1 VTGRRSG
8 EPLLKGRLVKVLID
22 TNVVLDIALN
32 RKPFVEHA
40 ALLWRLA
47 EQQVITAY
55 LSNTSITDIFYIIGK
70 HAGKEKAR
78 GFIADI
84 LDTFELADIDAEG
97 FREALNSG
105 MNDFEDAVQYT
116 ICEHNGCDVLAT
128 RNKAD
133 FGDRPNVLDPA
144 ELIERIKRAGV

>member
-1 VTGRRSG
+1 M
-8 EPLLKGRLVKVLID
+8 KVLID

-47 EQQVITAY
+47 EQGEITAC
-55 LSNTSITDIFYIIGK
+55 LSNTSITDIFYIVNK
-70 HAGKEKAR
+70 HAGQEKAR
-78 GFIADI
+78 AFIADI
-84 LDTFELADIDAEG
+84 LDTFTLADIDEEG
-97 FREALNSG
+97 FREALNSD
-105 MNDFEDAVQYT
+105 MADFEDAVQYV
-116 ICEHNGCDVLAT
+116 ICMQNGCDALAT

-144 ELIERIKRAGV
+144 ELIERIKAAGT

>member
-1 VTGRRSG
+1 
-8 EPLLKGRLVKVLID
+8 VKILID
-22 TNVVLDIALN
+22 TNVLLDIALN

-47 EQQVITAY
+47 EQQEITVC
-55 LSNTSITDIFYIIGK
+55 LSNTSITDIFYIINK
-70 HAGKEKAR
+70 HAGQKKAR

-84 LDTFELADIDAEG
+84 LDAFKLADIDEEG

-105 MNDFEDAVQYT
+105 MSDFEDAVQYV
-116 ICEHNGCDVLAT
+116 ICTHNGCEALVT
-128 RNKAD
+128 RNKFD

-144 ELIERIKRAGV
+144 EMIERIRTAGA